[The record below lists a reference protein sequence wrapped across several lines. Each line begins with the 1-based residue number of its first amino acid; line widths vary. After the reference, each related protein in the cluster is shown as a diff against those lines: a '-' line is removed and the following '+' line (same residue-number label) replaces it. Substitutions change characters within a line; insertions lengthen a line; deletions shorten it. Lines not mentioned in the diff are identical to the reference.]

1 MLLILAIGFITA
13 TAFFESL
20 GGFAIKYTSAANK
33 AVCEQGQTLFVWI
46 FFLLYVGP
54 GQEEFTMM
62 KLAGFFLILI
72 GVLFFNDI
80 LTFDGW
86 SIRFLPEDGLLAQS

>member
-1 MLLILAIGFITA
+1 
-13 TAFFESL
+13 
-20 GGFAIKYTSAANK
+20 
-33 AVCEQGQTLFVWI
+33 
-46 FFLLYVGP
+46 
-54 GQEEFTMM
+54 MM